1 MEFQAEWILCCI
13 YFREQ
18 VNFDFFFFN
27 IVHIQQSLIPAFAG

>member
-18 VNFDFFFFN
+18 VNFDFFFN
-27 IVHIQQSLIPAFAG
+27 ILHIQQSLIPAFAG